1 MAFWKLAFNMQWVT
15 AEQLRLAVITESN
28 RFGEITP
35 EEYEEITGTQ
45 F

>member
-1 MAFWKLAFNMQWVT
+1 MEFWRLAYNRKWVT

-28 RFGEITP
+28 PYGEITP
-35 EEYEEITGTQ
+35 EEYEQITGIK

>member
-1 MAFWKLAFNMQWVT
+1 MAFWKLAYNMKWVT

-28 RFGEITP
+28 PYGEITP
-35 EEYEEITGTQ
+35 EQYKEITGLD